1 MFLLW
6 CLLDVCFLLDWVL
19 KNFKLSHAL
28 FVSVFVYVEVGRLVD
43 GWVLTH
49 GSRFHVTHIRT
60 YKVYIQSDE
69 VNGLL

>member
-6 CLLDVCFLLDWVL
+6 CLLDVCFLVDCLL

-28 FVSVFVYVEVGRLVD
+28 FVSVYVEVGKLVD

-49 GSRFHVTHIRT
+49 GSRFHVTHICT
-60 YKVYIQSDE
+60 Q
-69 VNGLL
+69 GLYPV